1 MSSNPIANP
10 PIFRE
15 NVRSKLIQKFGK
27 DMNSSILANIEIG
40 VYNYAIKEA
49 SNLKIIKKW
58 DIPAFSTIYMDRLR
72 TIYNNLKTSPELL
85 ALLHT
90 EELSP
95 KTLAFMTH
103 PEMNYYVLLLPFE
116 QYKNLSLLFHQYSSE
131 YNL

>member
-1 MSSNPIANP
+1 MSSKQIVNP
-10 PIFRE
+10 PVFRE

-27 DMNSSILANIEIG
+27 DMNPSILANIEIG

-49 SNLKIIKKW
+49 GNLKIIKKW
-58 DIPAFSTIYMDRLR
+58 EVPSFSTLYMDRLR